1 MDVNVVDGEKR
12 FGVFQFGQR
21 ITQGREICLWQID
34 RPAVSRPTGEVRL
47 LVGEIALEARDGLID
62 LLVGKKFFGANA
74 NRSNQG
80 YKIIVRWTERVL
92 LLISLAMHYECSIV
106 KGYIKKG
113 TSEEIPLVFNRIL

>member
-1 MDVNVVDGEKR
+1 MARRNIISSA
-12 FGVFQFGQR
+12 GV
-21 ITQGREICLWQID
+21 
-34 RPAVSRPTGEVRL
+34 
-47 LVGEIALEARDGLID
+47 LVLTSLTNE
-62 LLVGKKFFGANA
+62 LLVGKKFFGENA